1 MTLTSVNLLHEDMIE
16 EYVIEFDGEAVYNP
30 IHFNHISSPSNDTG
44 EILGTVLMELAG
56 NNRC

>member
-1 MTLTSVNLLHEDMIE
+1 MNLLHEDMIE

-30 IHFNHISSPSNDTG
+30 LHFNHISSPSNDTG